1 MKDVEYATLVVRY
14 RDGRENSF
22 RVGPDDAI
30 TMLDAV
36 KEQRKRR
43 KGVGSE
49 EFDRSAWS
57 MHMVGMG
64 IATIADAL
72 GCSQRSV
79 KNAIGRVKSG
89 RYDSEGW
96 V

>member
-1 MKDVEYATLVVRY
+1 MNDVEGATLTVRY
-14 RDGRENSF
+14 RDGKESSF

-30 TMLDAV
+30 TMLNAV

-43 KGVGSE
+43 KGVGSA
-49 EFDRSAWS
+49 EFDRAAWS
-57 MHMVGMG
+57 MHRAGKG
-64 IATIADAL
+64 IAAIADAL
-72 GCSQRSV
+72 GCSQQSV
-79 KNAIGRVKSG
+79 KNAINRVKSG